1 MALEHAKP
9 GEVVRLSGFEDAE
22 RTAALVKAE
31 QFEAIYLAVPAGTT
45 IPAHKVAG
53 QASLLCLKGH
63 VRLAFGGDSAELAAG
78 EWLYFDKGQEHDVE
92 GIEDSAILL
101 TIHF

>member
-1 MALEHAKP
+1 MALEHAKA
-9 GEVVRLSGFEDAE
+9 GEVVRLADLGEAG
-22 RTAALVKAE
+22 RTAALVKTE

-45 IPAHKVAG
+45 IPSHKVSG
-53 QASLLCLKGH
+53 QASLLCLKGR
-63 VRLAFGGDSAELAAG
+63 VGLAFGGESANLAAG

-92 GIEDSAILL
+92 GIEDAAILL